1 LRDADL
7 QVAFAVVAAAYEGWV
22 QADRDWRLLRRRI
35 AELFTYGGRNRASVQ
50 PLRAVRTV
58 VLNGTLEDAFP
69 GRYPALGYH
78 LTNDNE
84 AIAAAA

>member
-1 LRDADL
+1 
-7 QVAFAVVAAAYEGWV
+7 
-22 QADRDWRLLRRRI
+22 
-35 AELFTYGGRNRASVQ
+35 
-50 PLRAVRTV
+50 VRTV